1 MEEQS
6 TGLQKLLHN
15 VAAYDGDFKKWE
27 ARAQKIIKRY
37 RDDNRSQNTNETA
50 KFNILWSNVQTLIP
64 AVYARLPKADV
75 TFDVLEKA
83 DAGLA
88 KPNSVCDPRPE
99 MSWVVLAEPL
109 SGCAEWL
116 AGVAAREDVH
126 FSVKSE
132 PRERLNIRPD
142 RCCVQESRFHFS
154 DQVRAGE
161 RFDLAKSDCAQ
172 MWDCSFKSEINAS
185 VAIVSN
191 RYLTSCSNV

>member
-1 MEEQS
+1 MVSFQS
-6 TGLQKLLHN
+6 RAFAVGQDEHSLAL
-15 VAAYDGDFKKWE
+15 VRRADFS
-27 ARAQKIIKRY
+27 RAEYSPRCSVTDLFQ
-37 RDDNRSQNTNETA
+37 
-50 KFNILWSNVQTLIP
+50 LSNDFSE
-64 AVYARLPKADV
+64 PKADV
-75 TFDVLEKA
+75 SLDVLEKA

-99 MSWVVLAEPL
+99 VSGVVLAEPL
-109 SGCAEWL
+109 SCCAEWL
-116 AGVAAREDVH
+116 ARVAATKDVH
-126 FSVKSE
+126 ASVKSG

-185 VAIVSN
+185 VASAEADVCNCFGSIHVMVC
-191 RYLTSCSNV
+191 RLG